1 MKEQANLKE
10 RGQALVIIAL
20 AAVALFAFAALAID
34 GSMVF
39 SDRRHAQNAAD
50 TSAMAAALS
59 KVRQGPWE
67 SDGLSRAASNG
78 YDNNGTTNEV
88 YVYNPPV
95 DGAYA
100 GNTQYIQVK
109 ITSHVETYFA
119 RVIGFSQVTNR
130 VEAVTRAIPSAITP
144 LFDGNAVVGLNPS
157 DCKAVKYNGNAN
169 TTVTGGGIFVN
180 SDCKSGSAGAFFN
193 NSASAQLTAPCL
205 QAVGT
210 ITYSSSAINVPSSCI
225 QSGPPNV
232 VPYNY
237 PPENYYY
244 PDVVCPAGGSQTGNT
259 LSPGT
264 YSGQFP
270 PSGVENLDPGVY
282 CVNGA
287 FRVNANDT
295 LTGNGV
301 FIYMQS
307 GDVTFNGGAT
317 INLSAIP
324 GQMDPDSNPY
334 AGLLL
339 YMPMSN
345 CGTISINGNSG
356 SSFTGTIFAPCSDI
370 SILGTGDGGLN
381 GQVIG
386 YTVDLSG
393 TSDVSINYDNSLNWN
408 PLIPAQIQV
417 AQ

>member
-1 MKEQANLKE
+1 MKEQTPQKE

-59 KVRQGPWE
+59 KVRQGSWE
-67 SDGLSRAASNG
+67 ADGLARAASNS
-78 YDNNGTTNEV
+78 YDNDGTTNEV

-95 DGAYA
+95 DGTYA

-109 ITSHVETYFA
+109 IISRVDTFFA
-119 RVIGFSQVTNR
+119 RVIGISQVTNR
-130 VEAVTRAIPSAITP
+130 VEAVTRAIPSKITP
-144 LFDGNAVVGLNPS
+144 LFDGNAVVGLAPH
-157 DCKAVKYNGNAN
+157 DCKAVVYQGNAN
-169 TTVTGGGIFVN
+169 TTVTGSNIFVN
-180 SDCKSGSAGAFFN
+180 SDCDDAAFFN
-193 NSASAQLTAPCL
+193 NSSAADLTVPCL
-205 QAVGT
+205 NSVGG
-210 ITYSSSAINVPSSCI
+210 ITYNPGAINVSNGCMA
-225 QSGPPNV
+225 SGAE
-232 VPYNY
+232 PYVY
-237 PPENYYY
+237 PPENYFY
-244 PDVVCPAGGSQTGNT
+244 PDVVCPTGGSQTGNT

-264 YSGQFP
+264 YSGHFP
-270 PSGVENLDPGVY
+270 PSGVEILDGGVY
-282 CVNGA
+282 CVNGD
-287 FRVNANDT
+287 FRVNASDT

-317 INLSAIP
+317 VNLSAIP
-324 GQMDPDSNPY
+324 GPMDPDTNPY
-334 AGLLL
+334 GGLLL
-339 YMPMSN
+339 YMPMTNS
-345 CGTISINGNSG
+345 GTISLNGNAG
-356 SSFTGTIFAPCSDI
+356 SSFTGTIFAPAADI

-393 TSDVSINYDNSLNWN
+393 TSEVSINYDNSLNWN

>member
-1 MKEQANLKE
+1 MKELTTLKE

-34 GSMVF
+34 GSLVF

-67 SDGLSRAASNG
+67 ADGLARAASNG
-78 YDNNGTTNEV
+78 YDDNGTTNEV
-88 YVYNPPV
+88 YVYNPPI
-95 DGAYA
+95 DGAYT

-109 ITSHVETYFA
+109 ITSHVNTFFA
-119 RVIGFSQVTNR
+119 RVIGISQVTNR

-144 LFDGNAVVGLNPS
+144 LFDGNAVVGLAPH
-157 DCKAVKYNGNAN
+157 DCKAVKYQGNAN
-169 TTVTGGGIFVN
+169 TNVYGSGIFVN
-180 SDCKSGSAGAFFN
+180 SDCTDAAFFN
-193 NSASAQLTAPCL
+193 NSSAAMLSVPCL
-205 QAVGT
+205 NSVGG
-210 ITYSSSAINVPSSCI
+210 ITYNPGAINVSNGCLSS
-225 QSGPPNV
+225 GAAAKV
-232 VPYNY
+232 Y
-237 PPENYYY
+237 PPEDFYN
-244 PDVVCPAGGSQTGNT
+244 PDVVCPTGGSQTGNT

-270 PSGVENLDPGVY
+270 PSGVEVLDSGVY
-282 CVNGA
+282 CVNGD
-287 FRVNANDT
+287 FRVNAGDT

-301 FIYMQS
+301 FIVMQS

-317 INLSAIP
+317 IVLSAIP
-324 GQMDPDSNPY
+324 GPMDPDTNPY
-334 AGLLL
+334 GGLLL

-345 CGTISINGNSG
+345 SGTITINGNSG
-356 SSFTGTIFAPCSDI
+356 SAFTGTIYAPAADVSI
-370 SILGTGDGGLN
+370 SGTGDGGLH
-381 GQVIG
+381 GQIIG

-393 TSDVSINYDNSLNWN
+393 TSDTSIVYNNSENWN
-408 PLIPAQIQV
+408 PLIPAQIQI